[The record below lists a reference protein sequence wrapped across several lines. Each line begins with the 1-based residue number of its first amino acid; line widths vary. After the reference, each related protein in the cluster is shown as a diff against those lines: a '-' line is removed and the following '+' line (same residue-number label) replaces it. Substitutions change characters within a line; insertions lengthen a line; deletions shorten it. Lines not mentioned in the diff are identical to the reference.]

1 MDSPT
6 QDPTAPGTAAKPNS
20 RIDPE
25 PVTDDQSPSEAFH
38 HAQMRLSELA
48 EYVSYL
54 IAAKVDG
61 IKLTLRNVAIFAALG
76 IVGLIAGGAMVVTSV
91 VLLCYGVAR
100 GLGVLFGGRIWLGDL
115 VTGILLLALIA
126 GGTMFALK
134 SIGKSSRER
143 TAKKYAARQQQQR
156 AKFGQDVRQR
166 AGDTP
171 N

>member
-1 MDSPT
+1 ME
-6 QDPTAPGTAAKPNS
+6 DPTAPRTATKPNS
-20 RIDPE
+20 RIDPD
-25 PVTDDQSPSEAFH
+25 PVTDDHNPSEAFH

-48 EYVSYL
+48 EYVSYF
-54 IAAKVDG
+54 ISAKVDG
-61 IKLTLRNVAIFAALG
+61 IKLTMRNVAIFAALG
-76 IVGLIAGGAMVVTSV
+76 VVGLIAAGAMVVSSV
-91 VLLCYGVAR
+91 VLVCYGIAR
-100 GLGVLFGGRIWLGDL
+100 GLAVLFGGRVWLGDL

-126 GGTMFALK
+126 GGAYFGLK